1 MEDKFNAIVKKFIRE
16 RRLVAQ
22 ERLLLRA
29 EDYEGRE
36 TLWDQALEELQDAL
50 SEAWNAEI
58 ERLVAAGELDEE

>member
-1 MEDKFNAIVKKFIRE
+1 MKDKLNAIVKKFIRE

-29 EDYEGRE
+29 EDYEGCE

-50 SEAWNAEI
+50 SEAWNSEI
-58 ERLVAAGELDEE
+58 ERLVAAGDLDEE